1 MSLLTGARIIFLGT
15 TFSLTVFGLF
25 CYNLPLCDQERRTMV
40 SVLLADLISCWVA
53 LCFVAF
59 TIAPLVSNLTRS
71 LSWKER
77 YGREIASTCQ
87 IQLGRL
93 Q

>member
-15 TFSLTVFGLF
+15 SYSLTVFGLF
-25 CYNLPLCDQERRTMV
+25 CYCHFVIRQDGPWFRFSKRTSLVAGLLC
-40 SVLLADLISCWVA
+40 
-53 LCFVAF
+53 CFVAF
-59 TIAPLVSNLTRS
+59 TRAPLVSNLTRS
-71 LSWKER
+71 LSWREG